1 MKLRRKKSEGFSY
14 TALVAGAVD
23 SLHANVLASRR
34 SIEAAWSEGGVMRMN
49 FPAVS
54 MALFFFAFALALN
67 GQSENPSSGSWSGV
81 IINANC
87 TADEAFAEA
96 SDCMEKEVPGA
107 KLALYDDT
115 TRRIFILDPQD
126 QAIGH
131 LGESMTLTGTLEG
144 NTVHVASLKL
154 HTSIGL
160 GAGQK
165 APDFSARDQFGKQQT
180 LETLKGP
187 KGTVLLFFR
196 SADW

>member
-1 MKLRRKKSEGFSY
+1 MVRINI
-14 TALVAGAVD
+14 AV
-23 SLHANVLASRR
+23 VGM
-34 SIEAAWSEGGVMRMN
+34 IV
-49 FPAVS
+49 
-54 MALFFFAFALALN
+54 FFFAFGLALS
-67 GQSENPSSGSWSGV
+67 GQSEKPSSGSWSGV
-81 IINANC
+81 IINSNC
-87 TADEAFAEA
+87 TADEAFAELPK
-96 SDCMEKEVPGA
+96 CMEIEMPGV

-115 TRRIFILDPQD
+115 TRQIYILDPQD

-131 LGESMTLTGTLEG
+131 LGDSMTLTGTLEG
-144 NTVHVASLKL
+144 NTVHVASLKM

-160 GAGQK
+160 GVGQK

>member
-1 MKLRRKKSEGFSY
+1 M
-14 TALVAGAVD
+14 V
-23 SLHANVLASRR
+23 
-34 SIEAAWSEGGVMRMN
+34 RMT
-49 FPAVS
+49 FPEICMV
-54 MALFFFAFALALN
+54 ALFFAFGLALN
-67 GQSENPSSGSWSGV
+67 GQSENPNSGSWSGV
-81 IINANC
+81 IINSNC

-96 SDCMEKEVPGA
+96 PKCTEKDVPSA

-115 TRRIFILDPQD
+115 TRQIYVLDPQD

-131 LGESMTLTGTLEG
+131 LGDSMTVTGAVEG
-144 NTVHVASLKL
+144 NTVHVASLKM

-160 GAGQK
+160 AVGQK
-165 APDFSARDQFGKQQT
+165 APDFSARDQFGRQQT

>member
-1 MKLRRKKSEGFSY
+1 MRTNFPVICM
-14 TALVAGAVD
+14 VAG
-23 SLHANVLASRR
+23 
-34 SIEAAWSEGGVMRMN
+34 
-49 FPAVS
+49 FFVS
-54 MALFFFAFALALN
+54 GLALAGETDDPN
-67 GQSENPSSGSWSGV
+67 SGSWSGV
-81 IINANC
+81 IINSNC

-96 SDCMEKEVPGA
+96 AKCTEKNVPGA

-115 TRRIFILDPQD
+115 TRQISILDPQD

-131 LGESMTLTGTLEG
+131 LGDSMTVTGTLEG
-144 NTVHVASLKL
+144 NTIHVASLKM

-160 GAGQK
+160 AVGQK
-165 APDFSARDQFGKQQT
+165 APDFSARDQFGEQQT